1 MILKL
6 KARETLEYRTPKGKI
21 STIFMNTKA
30 DRDEVG
36 IENKKSAN
44 IISQYFPVEIN
55 KKMIGDIKISISNVE
70 I

>member
-1 MILKL
+1 
-6 KARETLEYRTPKGKI
+6 
-21 STIFMNTKA
+21 MNTKA

-55 KKMIGDIKISISNVE
+55 KKMIGDIIISISNVE